1 MKIILLGPPGAGK
14 GTQAKLISKKFSIPH
29 ISTGDIFRKNISEET
44 PLGVEAKKFI
54 DKGLLVPD
62 SLTID
67 ITKDRLSKDDCKSGF
82 LLDGFPRTAFQA
94 ESLDEFL
101 KDQNKEIDSALLI
114 DVPSGFILER
124 MTGRRVCLN
133 CGASYHTSF
142 NPPKVE
148 GICNVCGN
156 EIIQRDDDKE
166 DTVKERIDV
175 YVQSTKPLIDYYNKI
190 DRLFVIDGTNS
201 IEDVFN
207 NISEHLV
214 KFQKTK

>member
-14 GTQAKLISKKFSIPH
+14 GTQAKLISKKFLIPH

-44 PLGVEAKKFI
+44 PLGIEAKKFI

-67 ITKDRLSKDDCKSGF
+67 ITKDRLLKDDCKNGF

-114 DVPSGFILER
+114 DVPPEFILER

-201 IEDVFN
+201 IEDVFT

-214 KFQKTK
+214 KFQK